1 MDLIK
6 KISTQHIPQWIPYPE
21 GETTQRPGMRAYKCY
36 YKMYPQHIHAELI
49 IFI

>member
-6 KISTQHIPQWIPYPE
+6 KISTQYIPQWIPYPE
-21 GETTQRPGMRAYKCY
+21 GETTQRPEMRAYERY
-36 YKMYPQHIHAELI
+36 YKMYHQYYHAELI